1 MRGMHGQ
8 GDGIDNSVARAGLL
22 AASDRYEAALLANDT
37 ATLDALF
44 WHDERVMRI
53 AAKDELRGIESIR
66 AFRANRSLNELAR
79 EYLSRNIVTFG
90 EDAGVVNIV
99 FRRQLDGQ
107 LGRQSQTWMR
117 LAGEWRIVSAHIS
130 FRSP

>member
-1 MRGMHGQ
+1 MGRQGQ
-8 GDGIDNSVARAGLL
+8 GDGVDNPVARAGLL

-44 WHDERVMRI
+44 WHDARVMRI
-53 AAKDELRGIESIR
+53 AAKDELRGIDRIR

-79 EYLSRNIVTFG
+79 EYLSRDVVSFSD
-90 EDAGVVNIV
+90 DAGVVNIV

-107 LGRQSQTWMR
+107 IGRQSQTWVR